1 MLARLEPAKRTRSGV
16 ILDLRTIFVTGALT
30 CFTIGVM
37 QLMTF
42 ATGRFTRSP
51 VWWGVS
57 SLSIGAGL
65 LGAAFRGVIPDVL
78 SIEFANTAMLA
89 GCLLLLF
96 GIRHFAGRELHWFG
110 LGITLLAVWT
120 LLSLSPG
127 EHGYPTRV
135 LIVAI
140 VMAFCDAAIVR
151 EAVRLALLEKLR
163 SAWLLVLL
171 FAPTVF
177 IYIGRIGL
185 AAFDQVGTTLF
196 PHDAG
201 ASAWLA
207 ALGVTFIILRGQA
220 LLLLAA
226 ERNNRMLTS
235 LARRDPLTG
244 AMNRSGVEQW
254 LDGQVRGL
262 LHGGARASILLVDID
277 HFKAVNDTH
286 GHAAGDEI
294 LRVFAH
300 AVRGQLRSGDILV
313 RQGGDEFAIILPN
326 VAVREAVRVAER
338 LRGVFKDALAEFR
351 DLPGP
356 PTLSIGVAEV
366 DLRGR
371 NIDQLLAQ
379 ADEALYR
386 AKRLGRDR
394 VQAQLKPLEA

>member
-1 MLARLEPAKRTRSGV
+1 MT
-16 ILDLRTIFVTGALT
+16 LDLRTIFVTGALT
-30 CFTIGVM
+30 CFIIGAM

-51 VWWGVS
+51 VWWGTS
-57 SLSIGAGL
+57 SLCIGTGL
-65 LGAAFRGVIPDVL
+65 LGAAFRGTIPDLL

-110 LGITLLAVWT
+110 FGATLLAVWI

-127 EHGYPTRV
+127 EPGYAMRV
-135 LIVAI
+135 LIVAC

-151 EAVRLALLEKLR
+151 EAVRLARQEQLR
-163 SAWLLVLL
+163 SAWLLAIL
-171 FAPTVF
+171 FAPTVL
-177 IYIGRIGL
+177 IYSGRIVL
-185 AAFDQVGTTLF
+185 AALDQVGTTLF
-196 PHDAG
+196 PRDSG
-201 ASAWLA
+201 VNAWLA
-207 ALGVTFIILRGQA
+207 AMGVTFIILRGQA

-226 ERNNRMLTS
+226 ERSNRMLS
-235 LARRDPLTG
+235 ALARRDPLTG

-254 LDGQVRGL
+254 LDGQMRGIEQ
-262 LHGGARASILLVDID
+262 GEARASILLVDID

-300 AVRGQLRSGDILV
+300 AVRGQLRSGDILA
-313 RQGGDEFAIILPN
+313 RQGGDEFAIILPG

-338 LRGVFKDALAEFR
+338 IRGVFKDALAEF
-351 DLPGP
+351 DALPGP
-356 PTLSIGVAEV
+356 PTLSIGVAES
-366 DLRGR
+366 DLRVR
-371 NIDQLLAQ
+371 NLDQLLAE
-379 ADEALYR
+379 ADQALYR

-394 VQAQLKPLEA
+394 VQAQLKPIEA